1 MTPDP
6 MSSAET
12 GAMAM
17 TMVWAGNPLRVKV
30 THPTVGKLDPQFGRD
45 VFAIQDKDGVV
56 SLLVAD
62 DEGHLNWVAQSDC
75 TVIGG
80 KRMG

>member
-1 MTPDP
+1 MP
-6 MSSAET
+6 SAET

-30 THPTVGKLDPQFGRD
+30 THSTVGKLDPQFGRD

-56 SLLVAD
+56 SVLVVD
-62 DEGHLNWVAQSDC
+62 DEGHLTWVPQTDC
-75 TVIGG
+75 AVIGG
-80 KRMG
+80 KRVG